1 MFFPCL
7 LVLEF
12 FFEIEKF
19 QHVQLKENLCNVF
32 TDFTY
37 LLVQTME
44 TRSSQRRWSV
54 KKLFLEI
61 SQNSQENTCARDSF
75 LIILQNTFFQNIF
88 GQLLLENQRNSHINM
103 LKLILKNHNMTQSV
117 QNVSQ
122 VSLEE
127 FIFRKT
133 PWYRL
138 KRRRKLGCIAGTFE
152 KICPHFKR
160 SIFKPE

>member
-1 MFFPCL
+1 MFFPYL

-44 TRSSQRRWSV
+44 TRSSHRRWSV

-88 GQLLLENQRNSHINM
+88 GQLLMEN
-103 LKLILKNHNMTQSV
+103 
-117 QNVSQ
+117 
-122 VSLEE
+122 
-127 FIFRKT
+127 
-133 PWYRL
+133 
-138 KRRRKLGCIAGTFE
+138 
-152 KICPHFKR
+152 
-160 SIFKPE
+160 